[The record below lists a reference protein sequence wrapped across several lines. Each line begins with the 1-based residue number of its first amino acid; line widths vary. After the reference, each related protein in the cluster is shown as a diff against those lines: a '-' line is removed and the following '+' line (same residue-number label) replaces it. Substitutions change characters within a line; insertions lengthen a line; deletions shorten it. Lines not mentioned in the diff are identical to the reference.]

1 MSRILFIADLH
12 LCQEEPAITAG
23 FLHFLSHQARHCTEL
38 YILGDL
44 FEAWI
49 GDDDPCP
56 LHQQVAN
63 AIAALPIPV
72 YFIHGNRDF
81 LIGKRFAKLAN
92 MQLLPEEVLLERFGK
107 KLVIMHGD
115 TLCTDDVGYQ
125 SFRKKVHTRWIQWLF
140 LRLPL
145 RLRLKIASK
154 MRAGSRQA
162 NQHKAMQ
169 VMDVNQ
175 EAVLKLFRKYQ
186 ADYLVHGHT
195 HRPALHSVPAI
206 SPQAIRGVLGAW
218 HHEGWVIEWSAQGL
232 QLINFPWE

>member
-23 FLHFLSHQARHCTEL
+23 FLHFLSEQALDCSEL

-49 GDDDPCP
+49 GDDDPAP
-56 LHQQVAN
+56 LHQQIAQ

-81 LIGKRFAKLAN
+81 LVGEQFAHQAG
-92 MQLLPEEVLLERFGK
+92 MQRLPEEVVLERFGQR
-107 KLVIMHGD
+107 LVIMHGD
-115 TLCTDDVGYQ
+115 TLCTDDVGYLK
-125 SFRKKVHTRWIQWLF
+125 FRKKVHTPWIQWLF

-145 RLRLKIASK
+145 ALRLGIAAK
-154 MRAGSRQA
+154 MRQSSQHA
-162 NQHKAMQ
+162 NQHKTMA

-175 EAVLKLFRKYQ
+175 HAVIEVLNRHQ
-186 ADYLVHGHT
+186 ATLLVHGHT
-195 HRPALHSVPAI
+195 HQPAIHSVTEV
-206 SPQAIRGVLGAW
+206 SPSAQRAVLGAW
-218 HHEGWVIEWSAQGL
+218 HHEGSMIEWTEKGL
-232 QLINFPWE
+232 TLSHFPW

>member
-23 FLHFLSHQARHCTEL
+23 FLNFLSHQAQHCSEL

-49 GDDDPCP
+49 GDDDPAP
-56 LHQQVAN
+56 LHQRIAL

-81 LIGKRFAKLAN
+81 LVGKRFAQQAN
-92 MQLLPEEVLLERFGK
+92 MQLLPEEVVLERFGQR
-107 KLVIMHGD
+107 LVIMHGD
-115 TLCTDDVGYQ
+115 TLCTDDISYLK
-125 SFRKKVHTRWIQWLF
+125 FRKKVHTPWIQWLF

-145 RLRLKIASK
+145 KHRLKIARN
-154 MRAGSRQA
+154 MRRSSQAA
-162 NQHKAMQ
+162 NQNKDMK

-175 EAVLKLFRKYQ
+175 DAVTEVLTRHQ
-186 ADYLVHGHT
+186 ATLLVHGHT
-195 HRPALHSVPAI
+195 HQPAI
-206 SPQAIRGVLGAW
+206 HPVTDTSPAAQRAVLGAW
-218 HHEGWVIEWSAQGL
+218 HKEGWMIEWTAEGL
-232 QLINFPWE
+232 TLSHFPW